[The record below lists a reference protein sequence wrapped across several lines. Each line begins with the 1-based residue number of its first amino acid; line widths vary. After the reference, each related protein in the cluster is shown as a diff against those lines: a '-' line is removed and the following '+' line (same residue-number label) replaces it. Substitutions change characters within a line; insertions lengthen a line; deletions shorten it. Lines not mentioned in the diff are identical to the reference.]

1 MPRRPTTTA
10 YAVLGLLALRP
21 WSAYELAKAF
31 DRTFRYSWPT
41 SSTHLYEEPK
51 RLVAAGLA
59 SVATEPAGPTRTRTA
74 YAITEAGRAELAAWL
89 DSTPEPPTINH
100 EALVRLAFADQGT
113 KRQLDAVLAAQQRD
127 VEATYAAGVE
137 QVRGYLA
144 DGGPFPERLHLI
156 ALGAEFQARLLELQL
171 EWLEAARTEVAS
183 WRSTRKVGLTVSGRA
198 RLEAIVTRAA
208 RREQAGGSE
217 G

>member
-1 MPRRPTTTA
+1 MPRRMTTTA
-10 YAVLGLLALRP
+10 YAVLGLLAMRP

-59 SVATEPAGPTRTRTA
+59 TSGTEPAGPTRTRTV
-74 YAITEAGRAELAAWL
+74 YAITDAGRAELDGWL
-89 DSTPEPPTINH
+89 GSPVAPPEVNH

-113 KRQLDAVLAAQQRD
+113 VEQLDATLAAQQED
-127 VEATYAAGVE
+127 VERLYADGID
-137 QVRGYLA
+137 QVRGYLE

-156 ALGAEFQARLLELQL
+156 ALGAEFHARLLELQMD
-171 EWLEAARTEVAS
+171 WLASARAEVAT
-183 WRSTRKVGLTVSGRA
+183 WRTTAAVGLTATARA
-198 RLEAIVTRAA
+198 RLEGVLAA
-208 RREQAGGSE
+208 AEARGIGIPPAG
-217 G
+217 